1 MTCQHAP
8 RAAGAAYGP
17 GRLQRTLIEK
27 ARGLEL
33 EDIGPDLQRILI
45 SAQELLELI
54 DRLLGVDG
62 AAGHPSGVDFSEL
75 QAKLRHDLR
84 NPLNAIKG
92 YAELLLEELDE
103 VGAAAT
109 TGPGSASHRRG
120 QSPVASR
127 GDHRLLEQQ
136 RRPSRVHG
144 GTGRAWSAATCRDR
158 AYPDS
163 ARSSV
168 TRS

>member
-33 EDIGPDLQRILI
+33 EDIGPDLQRISDLGPRV
-45 SAQELLELI
+45 ARA
-54 DRLLGVDG
+54 DRRADRVDC
-62 AAGHPSGVDFSEL
+62 AAGRQSGVAFNEP

-127 GDHRLLEQQ
+127 GDHRRLEQQ

-168 TRS
+168 TTS